1 MDNGLNRVLRKDVF
15 SKVNIPPF
23 DRSAMDGFAIKAEKS
38 FKAKDQKVEIKKRK
52 DVLEPGKDLNIKLGF
67 DEAVK
72 INTGAPIPS
81 NADAVIREEAVKE
94 LEDRIIVRE
103 PVAPGGNVS
112 KKGEDLNEDEKVFE
126 SPKVLKPQDL
136 AILRSIGK
144 DKIKVTKKPRIG
156 IITTGNELIKKWDDN
171 KIRNGKI
178 VDSNSVLLSKL
189 IQESNGIP
197 NNYGIIPD
205 EPDEIEEKIK
215 EASKQNDLV
224 LVSGGSAKSSTDI
237 PPKILELE
245 LHGVSIRPGKAFG
258 FAMMYN
264 KPIFLVSGYPVAAMV
279 QYVSLIRPSI
289 NKLRSKPRNNESF
302 SQSKKFNLSK
312 SINSVLGRR
321 HYIRVSL
328 DNHGNAKPVKKTG
341 SGVLTSITKSDGYVV
356 VPEGSE
362 GYKEGEMVNV
372 ISWRD

>member
-1 MDNGLNRVLRKDVF
+1 
-15 SKVNIPPF
+15 
-23 DRSAMDGFAIKAEKS
+23 MDGFAIKAKKS

-52 DVLEPGKDLNIKLGF
+52 DVLEPGKDLNIKLAP

-81 NADAVIREEAVKE
+81 NADAVIREEVVKE
-94 LEDRIIVRE
+94 FEDRIILKE

-112 KKGEDLNEDEKVFE
+112 KKGEDLSKDEKVFE
-126 SPKVLKPQDL
+126 NPKVLKPQDL

-144 DKIKVTKKPRIG
+144 NKIKVTKKPRIG
-156 IITTGNELIKKWDDN
+156 IITTGNELIKEWDDN

-189 IQESNGIP
+189 IQENNGIP

-205 EPDEIEEKIK
+205 KSDEIEEKIK

-237 PPKILELE
+237 PPKILELK

-258 FAMMYN
+258 FDMMN
-264 KPIFLVSGYPVAAMV
+264 TKPIFLVSGYPVAAMI

-289 NKLRSKPRNNESF
+289 NKLRSKPRNNELF
-302 SQSKKFNLSK
+302 SQSKKLNLSK

-321 HYIRVSL
+321 HYIRVSV
-328 DNHGNAKPVKKTG
+328 DNQGNAKPVKKTG
-341 SGVLTSITKSDGYVV
+341 SGVLTSITNSDGYVV